1 MIEQNIKDIT
11 YNINQAAQRI
21 GRSSNSIKL
30 IAVSKTRTVE
40 EVETA
45 IRAGQVVFG
54 ENRIQEAATKIP
66 SVKSDI
72 EWHLIGHLQTNKTKL
87 AVQLFDVIHSIDS
100 LKLLKEIDRWA
111 NKFSKVQSILIQVNI
126 AEETSKF
133 GAKASDLAYLID
145 AAKQASN
152 VHLLGLMIIPPYS
165 ENPEDARVFFRRLRE
180 IAFAELVL
188 KNYIDEASLE
198 LSMGMSNDYQVAIE
212 EGATMV
218 RIGTAIFGEREK

>member
-1 MIEQNIKDIT
+1 MLF
-11 YNINQAAQRI
+11 
-21 GRSSNSIKL
+21 RS
-30 IAVSKTRTVE
+30 V
-40 EVETA
+40 
-45 IRAGQVVFG
+45 
-54 ENRIQEAATKIP
+54 
-66 SVKSDI
+66 

-133 GAKASDLAYLID
+133 GARASDLACLID

-218 RIGTAIFGEREK
+218 RIGTAIFGERDK

>member
-1 MIEQNIKDIT
+1 MIKQNIKDIT

-40 EVETA
+40 EIETA

-66 SVKSDI
+66 SVKSDV

-218 RIGTAIFGEREK
+218 RIGTAIFGERVK

>member
-66 SVKSDI
+66 SVKSDV
-72 EWHLIGHLQTNKTKL
+72 EWHFIGHLQTNKTKL

>member
-1 MIEQNIKDIT
+1 MIKQNIKDIT

-40 EVETA
+40 EIETA

-66 SVKSDI
+66 SVKSDV

>member
-1 MIEQNIKDIT
+1 MIKQNIKDIT

>member
-1 MIEQNIKDIT
+1 MIKQNIKDIT

-40 EVETA
+40 EIETA